1 MLTSICNTNSK
12 LFANKALIYINKT
25 HIENNVGFLFLKK
38 IYIKKLAY
46 FHMRVFIF
54 KLLIN

>member
-25 HIENNVGFLFLKK
+25 HIVSMWVFYFLDC
-38 IYIKKLAY
+38 
-46 FHMRVFIF
+46 
-54 KLLIN
+54 